1 LNTSPDPEIVQLIAA
16 DLGVDASFVEKD
28 WYAMRI
34 IAALIAANISGIR
47 LVFSGGTSLSKGFG
61 LIQRFSEDLD
71 FKVVVPETSLN
82 RRKCRNYRHQLVDA
96 IRKSSSEWSLNDD
109 EIEPGDE
116 GRFFNC
122 RIAYQ
127 QNFAPAIALR
137 PHIRLEISFK
147 PPVLPVEE
155 KPLQSF
161 IAQAMRQQPEVPAI
175 ACVSP
180 IETAADKLSALTW
193 RVLSRQ
199 PGNKEDDPTL
209 IRHLHDLAA
218 LEDSITAYEYFPNLV
233 VKLLK
238 EDERRGRNLN
248 LSVVPPVERLYRM
261 LQCLEGDSVYA
272 NEYERFVIGM
282 SYAAE
287 DKRPSFSQALSSA
300 YDIVNRIESAKPES
314 DFSV

>member
-1 LNTSPDPEIVQLIAA
+1 MNTSPDPEIVQLIAA
-16 DLGVDASFVEKD
+16 DLGVDASFIEKD

-34 IAALIAANISGIR
+34 IAALIAVNTPGVQ
-47 LVFSGGTSLSKGFG
+47 LVFSGGTSLSKAFG

-71 FKVVVPETSLN
+71 FKVVLPETGFN
-82 RRKCRNYRHQLVDA
+82 QTKRTNYRKQLVDA
-96 IRKSSSEWSLNDD
+96 IRKGGSEWSLNDD
-109 EIEPGDE
+109 EIKVRDK

-122 RIAYQ
+122 PIAYQ
-127 QNFAPAIALR
+127 QNFTPARALR
-137 PHIRLEISFK
+137 PHIRLEVSLK

-161 IAQAMRQQPEVPAI
+161 IAKAMRQQPEVPAI

-180 IETAADKLSALTW
+180 RETAADKLSALTW

-199 PGNKEDDPTL
+199 GGNKKDDPTL

-218 LEDSITAYEYFPNLV
+218 LEDSITAYEDFPNLV
-233 VKLLK
+233 VTLLK
-238 EDERRGRNLN
+238 QDERRDKDLN

-300 YDIVNRIESAKPES
+300 YHIVNRIESAKPES
-314 DFSV
+314 DSSV